1 MSAKGLGM
9 GLDALF
15 MDNSSASADKGVATV
30 KISLVEPNLDQ
41 PRKDFDPEALADLC
55 ESIKTHGILQPL
67 AVREIAGGRY
77 QIIAGERRW
86 RAAREAGLAEVP
98 VYVVE
103 ADDKKVMEL
112 ALVENLQRQDL
123 NPIEEAEGYR
133 VLMNDFSLTQE
144 DCAARIGKSRSAI
157 ANTLRLLTLA
167 PVVRE
172 MVADGRLSA
181 GHAKALLS
189 IVIEKKQIDA
199 ANLVLAKNL
208 TVRQTEV
215 FVKKLL
221 ESSKAKPTAAKSVT
235 VNYLEEIERN
245 LSGKLGRK
253 VKVTSG
259 RKKGKLELEFYNP
272 EDLEKLIKLLEQ
284 LGREL

>member
-15 MDNSSASADKGVATV
+15 MGHSDTKSDKG
-30 KISLVEPNLDQ
+30 ISLVKLSLIEPNLDQ
-41 PRKDFDPEALADLC
+41 PRKDFDPEALTDLT
-55 ESIKTHGILQPL
+55 ESIRLHGILQPL
-67 AVREIAGGRY
+67 AVRQLAGGRY

-103 ADDKKVMEL
+103 ADEKKVMEL

-133 VLMNDFSLTQE
+133 VLMDDFSLTQE
-144 DCAARIGKSRSAI
+144 DCAARIGKSRSAV
-157 ANTLRLLTLA
+157 ANTLRLLSLT
-167 PVVRE
+167 PEVRK
-172 MVADGRLSA
+172 MVSDGRLSA
-181 GHAKALLS
+181 GHAKALLA
-189 IVIEKKQIDA
+189 IANEKKQWEA
-199 ANLVLAKNL
+199 ANIVLDKNYN
-208 TVRQTEV
+208 VRQTELLAKKILQSSI
-215 FVKKLL
+215 VKEKVT
-221 ESSKAKPTAAKSVT
+221 PPVT
-235 VNYLEEIERN
+235 VNYLEEVERS

-284 LGREL
+284 VGREL

>member
-15 MDNSSASADKGVATV
+15 FGNAEASSDSSTSMV
-30 KISLVEPNLDQ
+30 KLSLIEPNLDQ
-41 PRKDFDPEALADLC
+41 PRKDFDPEALADLTD
-55 ESIKTHGILQPL
+55 SIRTHGILQPL
-67 AVREIAGGRY
+67 AVRQIAGGRY

-98 VYVVE
+98 VYVVD

-133 VLMNDFSLTQE
+133 VLMDEFSLTQE
-144 DCAARIGKSRSAI
+144 DCAARIGKSRSAV
-157 ANTLRLLTLA
+157 ANMLRLLSLA
-167 PVVRE
+167 PEVRE
-172 MVADGRLSA
+172 MVSDGRLSA
-181 GHAKALLS
+181 GHAKALLA
-189 IVIEKKQIDA
+189 IANEKKQKEA
-199 ANLVLAKNL
+199 ASIVLEKNYN
-208 TVRQTEV
+208 VRQTELLA
-215 FVKKLL
+215 KKIL
-221 ESSKAKPTAAKSVT
+221 ESSPAKEKPTAPVT
-235 VNYLEEIERN
+235 VNYLEEIERS

-284 LGREL
+284 VGREL

>member
-15 MDNSSASADKGVATV
+15 MGSSNEKADSGISMV
-30 KISLVEPNLDQ
+30 KLSLVEPNLSQ
-41 PRKDFDPEALADLC
+41 PRKDFDPEALADLT

-98 VYVVE
+98 VYLVE

-133 VLMNDFSLTQE
+133 VLMDEFSLTQE
-144 DCAARIGKSRSAI
+144 DCAVRIGKSRSAV
-157 ANTLRLLTLA
+157 ANTLRLLSLA
-167 PVVRE
+167 PEVRE
-172 MVADGRLSA
+172 MVSDGRLSA
-181 GHAKALLS
+181 GHAKALLA
-189 IVIEKKQIDA
+189 IANEKKQKDA
-199 ANLVLAKNL
+199 AALVLEKNYN
-208 TVRQTEV
+208 VRQTELL
-215 FVKKLL
+215 VKKLL
-221 ESSKAKPTAAKSVT
+221 ESSAVKEKPTAAVT
-235 VNYLEEIERN
+235 VNYLEEIERS

-284 LGREL
+284 VGKEL

>member
-15 MDNSSASADKGVATV
+15 MDNSSTPSEKGVATV

-67 AVREIAGGRY
+67 AVREISGGRY

-133 VLMNDFSLTQE
+133 VLMNDFALTQE

-157 ANTLRLLTLA
+157 ANTLRLLTLF

-189 IVIEKKQIDA
+189 IVTEKKQLDA
-199 ANLVLAKNL
+199 ANVVLAKNL

-215 FVKKLL
+215 YVKKLL
-221 ESSKAKPTAAKSVT
+221 ESSEEKPAVPKGVT